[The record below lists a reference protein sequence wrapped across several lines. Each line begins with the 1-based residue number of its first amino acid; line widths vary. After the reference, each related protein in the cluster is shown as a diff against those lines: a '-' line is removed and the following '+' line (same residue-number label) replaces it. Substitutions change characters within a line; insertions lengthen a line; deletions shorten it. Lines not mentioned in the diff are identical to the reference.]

1 MGKRRVA
8 LGRLTGIQMQEVR
21 RTSLLKDRT

>member
-8 LGRLTGIQMQEVR
+8 LGRLTRIYMQEVH
-21 RTSLLKDRT
+21 RTSLSKDRP